1 MKKLVLFLLCLVIAF
16 GFSACN
22 NKPSNTINIHES
34 DLYGKWQEGS
44 VYERYYASMIER
56 ILPNGDTVKVNGTT
70 WDAGDDIT
78 EDEAQLFIWTL
89 TGNTLKHEH
98 VGTFVTVPKLYSI
111 SALSAHSL
119 TYKDEYGVTHH
130 FSKVE

>member
-1 MKKLVLFLLCLVIAF
+1 M
-16 GFSACN
+16 
-22 NKPSNTINIHES
+22 
-34 DLYGKWQEGS
+34 
-44 VYERYYASMIER
+44 YERYYASMIER

-119 TYKDEYGVTHH
+119 TYKDEYEVTHH